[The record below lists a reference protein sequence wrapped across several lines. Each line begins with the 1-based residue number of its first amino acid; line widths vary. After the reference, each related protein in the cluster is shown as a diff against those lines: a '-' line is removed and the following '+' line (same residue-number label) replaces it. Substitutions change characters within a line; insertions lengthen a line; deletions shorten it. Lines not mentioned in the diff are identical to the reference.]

1 MRKTMKNGQQLP
13 EQQQSLK
20 TTQKSSTGE
29 SWNTNIK
36 SALKPMNQKI
46 SSDKINKFLLSNSKS
61 STNRENNEQNDEDK
75 R

>member
-1 MRKTMKNGQQLP
+1 MKNGQQMA

-36 SALKPMNQKI
+36 SALKPVNQKI
-46 SSDKINKFLLSNSKS
+46 SSEKINKFLLSNSKS
-61 STNRENNEQNDEDK
+61 STNR
-75 R
+75 

>member
-1 MRKTMKNGQQLP
+1 MKNGQQLP

>member
-1 MRKTMKNGQQLP
+1 MRKTMKNGQQMP

-29 SWNTNIK
+29 SWNTNTK
-36 SALKPMNQKI
+36 LALKPVNQKI

-61 STNRENNEQNDEDK
+61 LTNRENNDQCDEDK